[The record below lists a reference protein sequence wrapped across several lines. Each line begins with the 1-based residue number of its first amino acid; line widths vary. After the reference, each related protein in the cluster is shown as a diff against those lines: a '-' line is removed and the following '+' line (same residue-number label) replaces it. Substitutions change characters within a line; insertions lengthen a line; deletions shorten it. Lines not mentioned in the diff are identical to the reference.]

1 MRPKKY
7 FLIVLTLLLI
17 FFICIPA
24 INAKQVENDEKKVC
38 IIPVKGIINN
48 GMEQFIRRTIK
59 EAEQEKVDAIV
70 FEIDTPGG
78 EVRAADSISNR
89 ILNTSIPTI
98 SFINNEA
105 TSAGVIIAIS
115 CKKIYMSP
123 RSTIGAAET
132 RPKEEKYI
140 SYWTSRLRSVA
151 EETGKDA
158 ELIAAMADSDI
169 EIEGVKKKGKILSLT
184 TRQAIKLKLADG
196 ITKNHEE
203 LLVKED
209 LKDANIVEKRERPAE
224 RLAQVIMN
232 PYITP
237 IILTTGFVG
246 IITEILTPGFGLPG
260 IIGILA
266 FGLFFGVNIMIKAAQ
281 AWMIGLFVLGLVLLI
296 TEIFIPGFG
305 VFGITGIISCV
316 LSIMFAFSD
325 IKQAFISIIFA
336 FIASCIIIY
345 LLLKYVIKTPIL
357 NKVVLDTKQEESKGY
372 TAFYKDNT
380 NLLGREGI
388 ALTPLRPSG
397 LGLFGKEKF
406 DVLSNGKFILKG
418 EKIQIIK
425 VEGNKIIVKQKGS
438 DF

>member
-1 MRPKKY
+1 MKLKKY
-7 FLIVLTLLLI
+7 FSMIFALLLI

-24 INAKQVENDEKKVC
+24 VNARQVKNNEKKVC
-38 IIPVKGIINN
+38 IIPVKGVINK
-48 GMEQFIRRTIK
+48 GMEQFIKRGIN

-78 EVRAADSISNR
+78 EVRAADNISND
-89 ILNTSIPTI
+89 ILNIPIPTI

-115 CKKIYMSP
+115 CEKIYMSP
-123 RSTIGAAET
+123 NATIGAAET

-140 SYWTSRLRSVA
+140 SYWTSRLKSVA

-169 EIEGVKKKGKILSLT
+169 QIEGVKKRGKILSLT

-224 RLAQVIMN
+224 KLAQVIMN

-237 IILTTGFVG
+237 IILTIGFVG
-246 IITEILTPGFGLPG
+246 IIAEILTPGFGLPG

-266 FGLFFGVNIMIKAAQ
+266 FGLFFGANIMIKAAQ
-281 AWMIGLFVLGLVLLI
+281 YWMIGLFILGLVLLI

-305 VFGITGIISCV
+305 ILGITGIISCV
-316 LSIMFAFSD
+316 LSIIFTFSD
-325 IKQAFISIIFA
+325 TKQALVSIIFA
-336 FIASCIIIY
+336 FIASCIVIY

-357 NKVVLDTKQEESKGY
+357 NKVVLNTKQEKSKGY
-372 TAFYKDNT
+372 TALYKDNT

-397 LGLFGKEKF
+397 LALFGSEKL
-406 DVLSNGKFILKG
+406 DVLSNGEFILKG